1 MSTGKTIPQIREI
14 EIMTVTIKDIATDAK
29 VSVSTVSRVLNG
41 SKKVSGD
48 LQRQV
53 MRSIEKYGYKPN
65 VAARSLITKK
75 TGLVAVVVADLTN
88 PITAIHLKQISEVC
102 MEHDKIMICCGYD
115 MDNDK
120 AVAVLD
126 KMLERVVDGL
136 IFMGIQLREDI
147 LEKLGQF
154 TCPVVLGNQGLPPGI
169 KGYEFR
175 TVTVDSYHT
184 AMDVTKFLIEEGHER
199 IAYIGGGREDYTNG
213 TLRLKGFQ
221 DVMGERGLDV
231 PDSYVIQGEFSTES
245 GYQGMK
251 KIYENSRFLPTA
263 VICGSDII
271 AIGVIRFL
279 KYVKLKVPDDIS
291 VFGFDDSV
299 EDIYDPPLS
308 TVRMYRQGELLYQ
321 ALFDEEGERNS
332 RTYFPYKLLRRNST
346 RKLNG
351 N

>member
-120 AVAVLD
+120 DA
-126 KMLERVVDGL
+126 
-136 IFMGIQLREDI
+136 
-147 LEKLGQF
+147 
-154 TCPVVLGNQGLPPGI
+154 
-169 KGYEFR
+169 
-175 TVTVDSYHT
+175 
-184 AMDVTKFLIEEGHER
+184 
-199 IAYIGGGREDYTNG
+199 
-213 TLRLKGFQ
+213 
-221 DVMGERGLDV
+221 
-231 PDSYVIQGEFSTES
+231 
-245 GYQGMK
+245 
-251 KIYENSRFLPTA
+251 
-263 VICGSDII
+263 
-271 AIGVIRFL
+271 
-279 KYVKLKVPDDIS
+279 
-291 VFGFDDSV
+291 
-299 EDIYDPPLS
+299 
-308 TVRMYRQGELLYQ
+308 
-321 ALFDEEGERNS
+321 
-332 RTYFPYKLLRRNST
+332 
-346 RKLNG
+346 
-351 N
+351 

>member
-126 KMLERVVDGL
+126 KMLERAVDGL

-147 LEKLGQF
+147 LEKLAQF
-154 TCPVVLGNQGLPPGI
+154 TCPVVLANQGLPPEI

-184 AMDVTKFLIEEGHER
+184 AMDVTRFLIEEGHER
-199 IAYIGGGREDYTNG
+199 IAYIGGSREDYTNG

-221 DVMGERGLDV
+221 DVMEEKRLEI

-351 N
+351 T